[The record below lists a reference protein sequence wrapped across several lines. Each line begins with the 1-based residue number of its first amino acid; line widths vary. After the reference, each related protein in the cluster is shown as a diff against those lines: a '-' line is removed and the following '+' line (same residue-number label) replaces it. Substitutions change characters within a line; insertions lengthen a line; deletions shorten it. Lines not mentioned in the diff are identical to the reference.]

1 MLPKG
6 GIRMPTPNP
15 REPRRVR
22 RETEDKYTMQGDWA
36 VPNAPQ
42 TPPPQR
48 RTPTQEQ
55 RRAAARRR
63 REIRRRRRQLALAG
77 TVGGILVL
85 SGIITVLL
93 PKSVTGEAEAPA
105 ATADP
110 NGTRLVAPVP
120 YANSDGSTNTA
131 KTLNWGTVGPQRQ
144 SADTGYTYTA
154 LPAAPAALPEFGRVD
169 TSWFADAAF
178 LGDSL
183 TAGFCVNEYN
193 IDVGGALVCG
203 YEGISPNTV
212 VNRTTV
218 TNPDRGEEVP
228 LDVLA
233 AAQPAK
239 LYILIGTNALV
250 QPGNDDSFLAYY
262 GKMLDALGYNGECDV
277 YVKNTNVLMD
287 FVAQNSTTLNEK
299 DDVPLLGM
307 LVYYKLGDAETCGK
321 YGAEVWP
328 KLPDMHAAEF
338 ENAAKIFFTCAMDAG
353 NTARAAEIL
362 SVMDDYLARF
372 PQETQVALRAAELRY
387 AYAKRRGDKDMML
400 TALEQKDA
408 CQANM
413 LDHAVE
419 VRVRDVEHYLAMG
432 QELKRAAASEASANR
447 AKTQFLANMSH
458 DIRTPINGIMG
469 MLEMIGASRDD
480 ADKVD
485 DCLDKIGLSARHLLS
500 LVNDVLDMS
509 KLENGSLELE
519 HKPFNL
525 DAVCNEATEMVV
537 FQAEQA
543 GLHVYVEHSDVKDA
557 NLLGSALYL
566 KKILINLFSN
576 SIKYNKPGGTIYT
589 RLREVARD
597 ADTVTYEFR
606 IRDTG
611 IGMTQD
617 FIDHHLFEAFVQADN
632 ASRSQYGGTG
642 LGMSIVAQ
650 LVKRMGG
657 EIKVESTLGEGSCF
671 TVTLP
676 FAIDHDPPAPETDT
690 TAPAD
695 LHGRRL
701 LVVEDNDLNMEIA
714 EFMLKS
720 AGAKV
725 DKAFDGESAVQRFQ
739 ASAPGTYSAVLMDLM
754 MPIMDGY
761 AAARAIRASAHPDAK
776 GVPIIA
782 MSANAYAEDVR
793 KCLESGMNA
802 HISKPLFKDVMLRTI
817 ARFV

>member
-1 MLPKG
+1 MNYEEF
-6 GIRMPTPNP
+6 TN
-15 REPRRVR
+15 REKEL
-22 RETEDKYTMQGDWA
+22 ET
-36 VPNAPQ
+36 
-42 TPPPQR
+42 
-48 RTPTQEQ
+48 
-55 RRAAARRR
+55 
-63 REIRRRRRQLALAG
+63 
-77 TVGGILVL
+77 
-85 SGIITVLL
+85 
-93 PKSVTGEAEAPA
+93 
-105 ATADP
+105 
-110 NGTRLVAPVP
+110 
-120 YANSDGSTNTA
+120 
-131 KTLNWGTVGPQRQ
+131 
-144 SADTGYTYTA
+144 
-154 LPAAPAALPEFGRVD
+154 
-169 TSWFADAAF
+169 ADAAQRKAF
-178 LGDSL
+178 YTEVLQTETDKTPVRLMAYFHYALQLYRAGDFRAAREVLEPFIIDYQSYDYRPEIIASFNL
-183 TAGFCVNEYN
+183 MGVAAYCEREYALARLYIHEGLKIARAHSEVARYAYEYN
-193 IDVGGALVCG
+193 NLSVTYLAQEN
-203 YEGISPNTV
+203 YEQA
-212 VNRTTV
+212 
-218 TNPDRGEEVP
+218 
-228 LDVLA
+228 LA
-233 AAQPAK
+233 AIREAERNLPISDDDMHAYVYRNLAEVCCHLDRLDEARAAFDK
-239 LYILIGTNALV
+239 CLASRGREILG
-250 QPGNDDSFLAYY
+250 
-262 GKMLDALGYNGECDV
+262 
-277 YVKNTNVLMD
+277 
-287 FVAQNSTTLNEK
+287 